1 MVAMFMLGLP
11 YKVSVEFL
19 LPWYCLL
26 KVLVRISNSQK
37 AIQSV
42 NAGFEGL

>member
-1 MVAMFMLGLP
+1 MAMFMLD
-11 YKVSVEFL
+11 YHIRYQWNL

-42 NAGFEGL
+42 SVGFEGL